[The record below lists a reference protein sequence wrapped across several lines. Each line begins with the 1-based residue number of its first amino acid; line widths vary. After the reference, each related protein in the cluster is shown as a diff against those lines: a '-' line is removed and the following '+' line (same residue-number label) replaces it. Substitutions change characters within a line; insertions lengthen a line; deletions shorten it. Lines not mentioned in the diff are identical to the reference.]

1 MSSPTKIKVIKRVE
15 RERRKQGLKV
25 SEPATPILSEEEKT
39 EDAARTIAGW
49 IGRMREQKQESSIL
63 ARKLQKLEFPELK
76 TK

>member
-1 MSSPTKIKVIKRVE
+1 MSTHTKIKVIKRVE
-15 RERRKQGLKV
+15 RERRKQGLNL
-25 SEPATPILSEEEKT
+25 SEPVPPVLSEEEKT

-49 IGRMREQKQESSIL
+49 IGRLREQKQESSIL

>member
-1 MSSPTKIKVIKRVE
+1 VSTQPKIKVIKRVE
-15 RERRKQGLKV
+15 RERRKQGLDT
-25 SEPATPILSEEEKT
+25 SEPIPPVLSEEEKT

-49 IGRMREQKQESSIL
+49 IGRLREQKHESSIL